1 MKKTEDRK
9 TEDKKTK
16 AETADTIADKT
27 VNKAADIAADKAAD
41 KHETLSIE
49 ESFARLEEIIQKLEK
64 EDTGLTEAM
73 ALYTEGV
80 KLLESSKATLEG
92 VEQELKVLN
101 PEE

>member
-1 MKKTEDRK
+1 MKKSEDKNTEDE
-9 TEDKKTK
+9 TVDKAVNK
-16 AETADTIADKT
+16 AVKKT
-27 VNKAADIAADKAAD
+27 VNKAAEKALD

>member
-1 MKKTEDRK
+1 MKKTEDKK

-27 VNKAADIAADKAAD
+27 VNKAADKAAD
-41 KHETLSIE
+41 KYEALSIE